1 MTPWSLYLIITLSV
15 AALLVLLV
23 DFGLR
28 MRTSWLR
35 RRGAQG
41 GVYGVVVDIR
51 GRVLGTYVDPTGEPQ
66 RSSRVHGPGSPWT
79 EAASEDPASWAWEGR
94 AETEEEALHLANRM
108 RLLHTRLIP
117 ELRVHLE
124 LQAELE
130 DEREGS
136 ERSGF

>member
-1 MTPWSLYLIITLSV
+1 MKSWSLYLIVFLSL
-15 AALLVLLV
+15 AALLLLLV
-23 DFGLR
+23 DVALR
-28 MRTSWLR
+28 ARAAWVR

-41 GVYGVVVDIR
+41 GVYGVVVDMR

-79 EAASEDPASWAWEGR
+79 DDDPDDPGAWAWEGR

-117 ELRVHLE
+117 ELRMQLE
-124 LQAELE
+124 PS
-130 DEREGS
+130 DEEESSG
-136 ERSGF
+136 RSPGV